1 MNDTNSLS
9 HTKWNC
15 KYHIVLPIV
24 ISITQGFTSIL
35 KANSK
40 NTVQLEEDKNRR
52 GRSLPGPCAYV
63 GRDTSKGGDIK
74 LHGISQRE
82 KQSDDL

>member
-1 MNDTNSLS
+1 MELQIS
-9 HTKWNC
+9 HSVCTEVQK
-15 KYHIVLPIV
+15 KSVLQRKK
-24 ISITQGFTSIL
+24 TGGRR
-35 KANSK
+35 NSK

>member
-1 MNDTNSLS
+1 MELQIS
-9 HTKWNC
+9 HSVCSEVQK
-15 KYHIVLPIV
+15 K
-24 ISITQGFTSIL
+24 SIL
-35 KANSK
+35 QRKKTGGRRNSK

-52 GRSLPGPCAYV
+52 GRSVPGSCTYV